1 MDDIEKIIKA
11 WERCRECNSQPA
23 GMSEAWVECEYTVGL
38 YCAQDK
44 LVNDT
49 IKLLKSNRTPQL
61 MTLDEIRKAD
71 YVWLEVNWPYTK
83 NHEPYLNIALP
94 VPYED
99 WNHEDMI
106 LFRTKADIDQADHH
120 CSVHYFGTVWRCW
133 TEKPTPEQMRG
144 TDWKGSD
151 H

>member
-1 MDDIEKIIKA
+1 
-11 WERCRECNSQPA
+11 
-23 GMSEAWVECEYTVGL
+23 
-38 YCAQDK
+38 
-44 LVNDT
+44 
-49 IKLLKSNRTPQL
+49 

-106 LFRTKADIDQADHH
+106 LFRVKADIDQADHH

-133 TEKPTPEQMRG
+133 TQKPTPEQMRG
-144 TDWKGSD
+144 TEWETKI
-151 H
+151 

>member
-1 MDDIEKIIKA
+1 MNEREKIVNAFLHCRVNELCSTNCPYWDRNPSIKGCTHKLA
-11 WERCRECNSQPA
+11 TDVYSLLEEQ
-23 GMSEAWVECEYTVGL
+23 EARV
-38 YCAQDK
+38 
-44 LVNDT
+44 
-49 IKLLKSNRTPQL
+49 

-83 NHEPYLNIALP
+83 DHEPYLNIALP

-106 LFRTKADIDQADHH
+106 LFRVKADIDQADHD

-133 TEKPTPEQMRG
+133 TAKPTPEQMSG
-144 TDWKGSD
+144 TEWETKI
-151 H
+151 